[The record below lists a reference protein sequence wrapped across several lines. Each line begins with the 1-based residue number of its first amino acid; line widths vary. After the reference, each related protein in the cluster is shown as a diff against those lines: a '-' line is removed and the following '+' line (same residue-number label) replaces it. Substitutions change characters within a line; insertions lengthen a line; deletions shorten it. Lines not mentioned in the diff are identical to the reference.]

1 MYKPRLC
8 HKRNL
13 KIVVNREV
21 FFKSEHHTNQSCAES
36 LQKKIKH
43 ENSRHCISLRSSL
56 EGAERQAARVGPLLS
71 YVNQDD
77 Q

>member
-36 LQKKIKH
+36 LQKKIKVAITIKQ
-43 ENSRHCISLRSSL
+43 STL
-56 EGAERQAARVGPLLS
+56 ETDPDNLKPMTQTSA
-71 YVNQDD
+71 
-77 Q
+77 